1 MIRHPDLP
9 TDTVLRTDSL
19 RVADPTSARLV
30 RWAIGALWL
39 AIVVLASVHHVFW
52 RDEVHALSLALAL
65 EGDGLAGM
73 VRSVHGDGH
82 PLLWYLLLRGA
93 YGVAG
98 VSSVLPVVAV
108 LVSTVAIV
116 LLVWR
121 APFRWPLVALVA
133 LSNFAVWEY
142 SVMARNYGITMLV
155 LFAFAAGYERWRR
168 RGWVVGL
175 WLLLLANTNV
185 HSVLLAGALG
195 LFSRPL
201 ARLRRDQPAG

>member
-1 MIRHPDLP
+1 MVRHPDLP

-30 RWAIGALWL
+30 
-39 AIVVLASVHHVFW
+39 
-52 RDEVHALSLALAL
+52 
-65 EGDGLAGM
+65 
-73 VRSVHGDGH
+73 
-82 PLLWYLLLRGA
+82 
-93 YGVAG
+93 
-98 VSSVLPVVAV
+98 
-108 LVSTVAIV
+108 
-116 LLVWR
+116 
-121 APFRWPLVALVA
+121 RWPLVALVA

-155 LFAFAAGYERWRR
+155 LFAFAAGYERWRH